1 MLCGKHPIRPS
12 TYTHHQVFSIDLSM
26 EHSTAL
32 GLIVAR
38 SEQGV
43 SLLLIRVDIGVEAKE
58 LE

>member
-1 MLCGKHPIRPS
+1 
-12 TYTHHQVFSIDLSM
+12 M